1 MDDLER
7 PPPSKPPA
15 PVAELVAA
23 LRSSEKSFLWVH
35 LPSWGSF
42 MACGGIAVVGALAV
56 ILVFAGFLSL

>member
-23 LRSSEKSFLWVH
+23 LRSSEKSFLWFH
-35 LPSWGSF
+35 HPWGSF
-42 MACGGIAVVGALAV
+42 IAYGGIAVVGALAV